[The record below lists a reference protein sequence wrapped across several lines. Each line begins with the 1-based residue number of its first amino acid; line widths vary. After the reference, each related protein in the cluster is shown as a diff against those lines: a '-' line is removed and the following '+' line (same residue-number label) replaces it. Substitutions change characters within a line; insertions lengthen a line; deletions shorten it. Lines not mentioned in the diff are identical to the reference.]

1 MFGAFG
7 ASAECPELPSYKFC
21 CMVQAASSQALLS
34 LWKDWNLIFKRGKE
48 KLLPARI
55 LAQENSKSMQCSHYT
70 SHTRLNQYLFQK
82 NGVLTFFTTKMCIN
96 VGKKPPFQEWKMTTK
111 SNHMKAQCF
120 ASGNICTY
128 STLSFHKYIL
138 VNSTLAMG
146 ITVLRTVMTT
156 NYPRKTASATA

>member
-1 MFGAFG
+1 
-7 ASAECPELPSYKFC
+7 
-21 CMVQAASSQALLS
+21 
-34 LWKDWNLIFKRGKE
+34 
-48 KLLPARI
+48 
-55 LAQENSKSMQCSHYT
+55 
-70 SHTRLNQYLFQK
+70 
-82 NGVLTFFTTKMCIN
+82 
-96 VGKKPPFQEWKMTTK
+96 MTTK

-156 NYPRKTASATA
+156 NYPRKTASAPAQISAERAIAKGIVTIQDSAMFRINEKSDDDNEDDDDDDSTSGDYDDLMFW